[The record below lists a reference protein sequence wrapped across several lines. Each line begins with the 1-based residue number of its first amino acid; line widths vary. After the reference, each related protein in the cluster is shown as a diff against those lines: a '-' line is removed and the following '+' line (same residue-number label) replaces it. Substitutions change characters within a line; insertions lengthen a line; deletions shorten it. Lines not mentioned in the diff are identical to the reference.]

1 MAILTIRE
9 GYTGHQAGGEAD
21 NKTATRRFSLVTD
34 DPADDAVFTW
44 PQNDPTDTTIIIPA
58 AGTFYPGLTDR
69 RSREPNVKKVSP
81 CFFNVEVRYG
91 EDIDSTGKKGE
102 DEWAANPLNKPAT
115 QRWDTNFS
123 SELVSE
129 DVNVISLEDLRM
141 WLEEDLTYYDCL
153 IDDFSNEEITI
164 LDRSNAIVECDE
176 HAKFED
182 LFEEGVF
189 YESIDRVKLTLVK
202 VDGDWKISIY
212 ELLSSEEVTQ

>member
-1 MAILTIRE
+1 MKKSVLLPISLISAILIFVILT
-9 GYTGHQAGGEAD
+9 TGCTWFFAPYIETEIMQMLDELGEANVNGD
-21 NKTATRRFSLVTD
+21 VDQILIHYTD
-34 DPADDAVFTW
+34 PYT
-44 PQNDPTDTTIIIPA
+44 
-58 AGTFYPGLTDR
+58 
-69 RSREPNVKKVSP
+69 
-81 CFFNVEVRYG
+81 EV
-91 EDIDSTGKKGE
+91 
-102 DEWAANPLNKPAT
+102 NH
-115 QRWDTNFS
+115 
-123 SELVSE
+123 LVSE
-129 DVNVISLEDLRM
+129 DEYVISLEELRM

-164 LDRSNAIVECDE
+164 LDTSNAIVECDE